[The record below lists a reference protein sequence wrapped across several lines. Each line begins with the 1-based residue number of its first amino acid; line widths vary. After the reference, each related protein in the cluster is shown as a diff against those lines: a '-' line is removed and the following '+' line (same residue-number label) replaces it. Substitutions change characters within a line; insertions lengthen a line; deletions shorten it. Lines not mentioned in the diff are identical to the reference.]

1 MPDFCEM
8 PASNATTAEIADILR
23 TSRTIAVVGLS
34 DKPERD
40 SHHVAAYLQQQGYR
54 IIPVNPAVS
63 TVLGEK
69 SYARLEDVPEKI
81 DVVDVFRKAD
91 AVPEVVDAAIAVG
104 AKVVWLQEGIV
115 HNAAAEKARAA
126 GLRVVQSRC
135 MLKEH
140 LKLKATEK

>member
-8 PASNATTAEIADILR
+8 PSSNATSAEIAQILR
-23 TSRTIAVVGLS
+23 DAHTIAVVGLS
-34 DKPERD
+34 DKPDRD
-40 SHHVAAYLQQQGYR
+40 SYHVAAYMQQQGYR

-63 TVLGEK
+63 QVFGEK

-81 DVVDVFRKAD
+81 DIVDVFRRPE

-104 AKVVWLQEGIV
+104 AKVVWLQEGIA

-126 GLRVVQSRC
+126 GLQVVQNKC
-135 MLKEH
+135 ILKEH
-140 LKLKATEK
+140 HKVRAAT